1 MTNNE
6 FIANVRNEL
15 ESMSK
20 RSYWERGVD
29 DYASRLADDLE
40 EWLDGN
46 YIELDDLR
54 NLNRL
59 ETILLNGAHDWSHY
73 SWSGCALCY
82 NGQIAEQLCT
92 PTQLKRTCNGARRP
106 NSREDWLDVQAKALT
121 QAFMRIKKAVR
132 ATWNKEYK
140 PEPQSEE
147 IKKLSRMLGKMLL
160 PRH

>member
-1 MTNNE
+1 MTKE
-6 FIANVRNEL
+6 TFINSVRSEI
-15 ESMSK
+15 ESA
-20 RSYWERGVD
+20 RSRTYWERGVN
-29 DYASRLADDLE
+29 DYASRFADDLE

-59 ETILLNGAHDWSHY
+59 EKILLNGANDWNHY
-73 SWSGCALCY
+73 SWSGCSLCY
-82 NGQIAEQLCT
+82 NSQIAEQLCT
-92 PTQLKRTCNGARRP
+92 PSELKKTRNGERQP
-106 NSREDWLDVQAKALT
+106 NKYEDWLDVQARALR
-121 QAFMRIKKAVR
+121 QAYLLVQRAVR
-132 ATWNKEYK
+132 NTWNRMSE